1 MRRQKPNDQASRSG
15 SDSGRVLFPVESLVP
30 ELASTLIGG
39 RSAVVTAPPGTGKS
53 TVMPAALLDR
63 LPGRILVTQPRRLA
77 TRMLAARTAQLRQG
91 EVGGEVGFAV
101 RGERREGSATRLLY
115 LTEGLLLRRLL
126 AGANGG
132 ASEADVVVLDEFHE
146 RSIDAD
152 LLLGVLRDRG
162 IRLVVASA
170 TLDAAGIAA
179 SLGAVPLS
187 VNARLHPVTVSHRK
201 APSVDPVWNL
211 AAEAVASVLADPDDD
226 GGDILVFMPGRREIE
241 RTIETCARVA
251 RALEIRPLH
260 GGLSGGEQDRA
271 VSDRG
276 PRRIVVATNIA
287 ETSITIPRVTVVIDA
302 GLARID
308 RFDPGRDL
316 PSLTTEPV
324 DRASA
329 VQRAGRAGRLRPG
342 RCIRLY
348 TESQFL
354 RRPAARIPATAR
366 ADLAEAFLRLRAANL
381 DPDSFAWIEPPPSEA
396 VRHAEKTLAA
406 IDAVEDGRLTDAGRR
421 IASLPL
427 PPRVGRFLVDAL
439 DAGGGRFA
447 AACAAVLGER
457 ELAPKMSPATLDG
470 FRRAEDPEGDLA
482 ARARLIMDGKARPRG
497 ADEGALVDARR
508 TAAELERTFKIRND
522 GEPGVV
528 IPALLTAFPDR
539 VAFRR
544 ADARDACALPG
555 RRQAVLERDSL
566 VRRAGFLVAAA
577 IRGLETRGEG
587 MTILSLATAIP
598 ESVAIETL
606 GGRLS
611 EGRRFE
617 LDVETGRM
625 ETVEHRRLDDTDIET
640 RRGPVG
646 PGDRAGAAAA
656 MLVLVESGEISI
668 PGWDEEVESFLE
680 RVRRTA
686 EWFPKRGLPI
696 FDEEELMVMR
706 AEIVGS
712 KHRLADLPNA
722 TRIIE
727 ILRSAL
733 DWNDATFVDEA
744 APSRISLPRGRSM
757 RVAWKAGEPP
767 RGSARI
773 GDLIGL
779 ERTPSVA
786 KGRVPVLLEI
796 LAPNRRPVQVTDDL
810 PGFWNR
816 TYPELKKE
824 LKRRYPKHPW
834 P

>member
-1 MRRQKPNDQASRSG
+1 MPRQPSKDHVLKTGA
-15 SDSGRVLFPVESLVP
+15 DSETVRFPVESLVP
-30 ELASTLIGG
+30 DVASALADG
-39 RSAVVTAPPGTGKS
+39 RSVVVTAPPGTGKS
-53 TVMPAALLDR
+53 TVLPAALLDR

-77 TRMLAARTAQLRQG
+77 TRMLAARTAQLRGSSVG
-91 EVGGEVGFAV
+91 EEVGFAV
-101 RGERREGSATRLLY
+101 RGERREGAATRLLY

-126 AGANGG
+126 AGSGG
-132 ASEADVVVLDEFHE
+132 SSDDVVVLDEFHE

-152 LLLGVLRDRG
+152 LLLGVLQDRG
-162 IRLVVASA
+162 IRVVVASA

-187 VNARLHPVTVSHRK
+187 VDARLHPVTIGHRK
-201 APSVDPVWNL
+201 APSVEPVWNL
-211 AAEAVASVLADPDDD
+211 AAEAVASVLEDPEDD
-226 GGDILVFMPGRREIE
+226 GGDILIFMPGRREIE
-241 RTIETCARVA
+241 RTMETCARVA
-251 RALEIRPLH
+251 RQLEIRPLH
-260 GGLSGGEQDRA
+260 GGLTAGEQDRA
-271 VSDRG
+271 VSDQG
-276 PRRIVVATNIA
+276 TRRIVVATNIA

-354 RRPAARIPATAR
+354 RRPAARAPATAR
-366 ADLAEAFLRLRAANL
+366 ADLAEAFLKLRAANL
-381 DPDSFAWIEPPPSEA
+381 DPTSFAWIDPPPSDA
-396 VRHAEKTLAA
+396 VRHAEHTLAA
-406 IDAVEDGRLTDAGRR
+406 IGAVEKGGLTDAGRR

-447 AACAAVLGER
+447 AGCAAVLGER

-470 FRRAEDPEGDLA
+470 FRRSGDPEGDLA
-482 ARARLIMDGKARPRG
+482 ARARLILDLKARPRG
-497 ADEGALVDARR
+497 VDEGALVDARR
-508 TAAELERTFKIRND
+508 TAAELERTFKIRED
-522 GEPGVV
+522 GDPGVIV
-528 IPALLTAFPDR
+528 PALLHAFPDR

-544 ADARDACALPG
+544 ADDRDACALPG

-566 VRRAGFLVAAA
+566 VRRTGFLVAAA

-598 ESVAIETL
+598 ESVAIAAL
-606 GGRLS
+606 GDRLS
-611 EGRRFE
+611 EGHRFE
-617 LDVETGRM
+617 LEVETGRM
-625 ETVEHRRLDDTDIET
+625 ERVDHRRLDDTDIES

-646 PGDRAGAAAA
+646 PDDRAAAA
-656 MLVLVESGEISI
+656 ATMLELIESGEASI
-668 PGWDEEVESFLE
+668 PGWDEEVETFLE

-686 EWFPKRGLPI
+686 EWFPERGLPT

-706 AEIVGS
+706 AEIVGTRS
-712 KHRLADLPNA
+712 RLADLPNA
-722 TRIIE
+722 VRIVE

-733 DWNDATFVDEA
+733 DWNDATFVDQA
-744 APSRISLPRGRSM
+744 APARVSLPRGRSM
-757 RVAWKAGEPP
+757 RITWRSGEPP

-779 ERTPSVA
+779 DRTPTVA
-786 KGRVPVLLEI
+786 GGRVPVLLEI

-816 TYPELKKE
+816 TYPGLKKE